1 VFHVLGICSASLSVI
16 GSCAILFKILR
27 GIRSTTPYDRIILGL
42 STCDIIASITIV
54 VDHVLVPNKISID
67 GSEVKQRGICMTLNP
82 ISTLSTLWSVWYN
95 NLLSVYFL
103 LMVLSQLKRK
113 DLVRKYERWMHISGI
128 IVLINVIWYFNSGG
142 YGNNY
147 KTGST
152 CYLGSIYLFLQI
164 LGFPFWLS
172 LLSILLNY
180 GSIYAVVR
188 KSLRANE
195 SSEPLAGPMP
205 RQERLKKEVTT
216 LMILYIGSFFVTWT
230 PAFVFSILW
239 EFRRVNRLTMYT
251 SYPLRLLVATTLP
264 LQGFLNAF
272 IYFKPAY
279 TRFRAANPNKS
290 MRFVLY
296 QALFNRTAPKTNY
309 HHRNAQHVTHGSAYG
324 HKITDITRT
333 DPSGTDPSGTDPSG
347 TDPSAPDP
355 IAEEDVGVGIT
366 GIDFESTLLFDNA
379 EDAPAERNDS
389 PLEAVAE
396 ENDDSPDSNS

>member
-1 VFHVLGICSASLSVI
+1 MFSSRNKTSIEVPDLEY
-16 GSCAILFKILR
+16 R
-27 GIRSTTPYDRIILGL
+27 GIIDEWDLG
-42 STCDIIASITIV
+42 
-54 VDHVLVPNKISID
+54 
-67 GSEVKQRGICMTLNP
+67 EREICEILNP

-128 IVLINVIWYFNSGG
+128 IVPLNVIVIFIFHG
-142 YGNNY
+142 YGANRFDVNIFGI
-147 KTGST
+147 GST
-152 CYLGSIYLFLQI
+152 CYLIDMYLFFTV
-164 LGFPFWLS
+164 LGLPFWLS

-180 GSIYAVVR
+180 GRIYAVVR

-205 RQERLKKEVTT
+205 RRERLKKEVTT

-230 PAFVFSILW
+230 PSFVFFILVW
-239 EFRRVNRLTMYT
+239 FRQVTTREL
-251 SYPLRLLVATTLP
+251 YPVRLLVATTMP

-324 HKITDITRT
+324 YNVTDITR
-333 DPSGTDPSGTDPSG
+333 SDPSG
-347 TDPSAPDP
+347 TDPSASDP

-366 GIDFESTLLFDNA
+366 GIDFESTLLFVNA
-379 EDAPAERNDS
+379 EDAPAERNNDS
-389 PLEAVAE
+389 PLEAVSE

>member
-1 VFHVLGICSASLSVI
+1 VI
-16 GSCAILFKILR
+16 GSCAILFKILL
-27 GIRSTTPYDRIILGL
+27 GIGSTTPYDRIIFGL
-42 STCDIIASITIV
+42 STGNIIASITIV
-54 VDHVLVPNKISID
+54 VDHVFVPNKTSINF
-67 GSEVKQRGICMTLNP
+67 SEKAFREICDTLNP
-82 ISTLSTLWSVWYN
+82 ISQLSSVWSVWYN

-103 LMVLSQLKRK
+103 MMVLSKLRGK
-113 DLVRKYERWMHISGI
+113 DLVQKYERWMHISGI
-128 IVLINVIWYFNSGG
+128 IVPINVIVLIFIYG
-142 YGNNY
+142 YGY
-147 KTGST
+147 GEDYTAST
-152 CYLGSIYLFLQI
+152 CYLADVPFLSIG
-164 LGFPFWLS
+164 LGIPFWLS
-172 LLSILLNY
+172 LLSIVINY
-180 GSIYAVVR
+180 RRIYAVVR
-188 KSLRANE
+188 IYADVRKYLQ
-195 SSEPLAGPMP
+195 LAGPTP

-216 LMILYIGSFFVTWT
+216 LMILYVGSFLVTWT
-230 PAFVFSILW
+230 PFFVYGIL
-239 EFRRVNRLTMYT
+239 RGKVTL
-251 SYPLRLLVATTLP
+251 SKLYPLRLLVATTLP

-290 MRFVLY
+290 MRFVLH

-324 HKITDITRT
+324 NMVTDITL
-333 DPSGTDPSGTDPSG
+333 TDPSG